1 MNKRYFSSRTYG
13 ILILLLLS
21 ASIVVNAQGKFF
33 NPAYAG
39 SNITDSDYI
48 AKTIIFR
55 INPIYRASCN
65 ENGIEIQKLKN
76 VFNSIGAYNILKKFP
91 GKAPPNTKYNKYGE
105 ELEDLSLIYELEY
118 TKDIALETAINSLL
132 STNMLEYAEPHYL
145 PHLLYVPNDP
155 CADTSNAS
163 FKQWHLKNIRAYQA
177 WEIQKG
183 DTNIVIGIDD
193 TGVDLLNPDLIGN
206 IKKNYADPV
215 NGIDDDGDGFKDNY
229 YGWDFGEND
238 SCPQWHYQAHGMY
251 VSGLAAASTD
261 NSIDIAGV
269 GFECKFLPVKIDN
282 ENGWLTM
289 AYEGI
294 IYAVEHGCKIVNCS
308 WGGGGSGQ
316 FGQSIINYAAN
327 NMDALVVAA
336 CGNSNNSYP
345 MYPAAY
351 NNVFSVAAT
360 DINDHKWI
368 EPNGSGSSYGTTIDI
383 AAPGCNIYST
393 GCAAVGSGT
402 SMAAPIVCGAA
413 AILKAHFPNYSA
425 AQIVAQLQA
434 SADNIDTIPANIP
447 YAGLLGAGR
456 LNMFKALTQYNP
468 WILMISKTIADN
480 NDQTFVGGDTLRIS
494 GAFKNYLD
502 TSSSFLKV
510 TLSTQCSYAV
520 IIDSISLLGVINT
533 LGTKD
538 NFSDPFDV
546 NLLSS
551 IPVSTQIDFK
561 LTFEDQSLN
570 YKSIQYFSIIVNV
583 DYIDI
588 DTNKVGTTM
597 TSKGKIG
604 YNQQESL
611 SQGIGFTYNGSD
623 SYLSC
628 GGFMV
633 GTSAAQV
640 SDNVYGTSANSFD
653 NDFMTSKI
661 VHKIQSPFGSDFAAE
676 TIFND
681 SLATSMLNL
690 TVKNRAYAWAS
701 FPNDKFV
708 IMEYTIKNHG
718 SLTLSLLYAGLFMD
732 FDMSADATP
741 SDRVEYDATNKMGY
755 TYSSFGGTYAAIKLL
770 SQGPVHHYAFDNDG
784 ASSSIKISDGF
795 IGIEKYKAL
804 KTNRNFAGVYMDG
817 NDVSD
822 LISTGLF
829 ILQPGDSVIV
839 SFALIAGDHLAD
851 IQASA
856 EAADQVY
863 NHAGIGEMLL
873 NSAIQLSDIY
883 PNPSN
888 GDAAV
893 DIHFPKAL
901 VIDLSIFDIN
911 GKKIVTVAQG
921 KYAKGDHQFV
931 IHTDNIATGVYHLR
945 LTCENKIISK
955 DFSIIK

>member
-1 MNKRYFSSRTYG
+1 MNKRYFSY
-13 ILILLLLS
+13 ILILLFLS

-33 NPAYAG
+33 KMP

-48 AKTIIFR
+48 AKTIIFK
-55 INPIYRASCN
+55 INPVYRASCD
-65 ENGIEIQKLKN
+65 ENSIKIQKLKN
-76 VFNSIGAYNILKKFP
+76 IFNSIGAYNILKKFP
-91 GKAPPNTKYNKYGE
+91 GKTPPNTKYNKYGE

-155 CADTSNAS
+155 CADTLNAS
-163 FKQWHLKNIRAYQA
+163 FQQWHLKNIRAYQA
-177 WEIQKG
+177 WSIQQG

-193 TGVDLLNPDLIGN
+193 TGVDLLHPDLIGN
-206 IKKNYADPV
+206 IKINYADPV
-215 NGIDDDGDGFKDNY
+215 NGIDDDEDGFKDNY

-238 SCPQWHYQAHGMY
+238 SCPQWHYHAHGMY
-251 VSGLAAASTD
+251 VSGLAAASTN
-261 NSIDIAGV
+261 NSIGIAGV
-269 GFECKFLPVKIDN
+269 GFECKFLPVKIDD
-282 ENGWLTM
+282 ENGWLIM

-294 IYAVEHGCKIVNCS
+294 VYAVEHGCKIVNCS
-308 WGGGGSGQ
+308 WGGGGAGQ

-327 NMDALVVAA
+327 NWDALVVAA

-345 MYPAAY
+345 IYPAAY

-360 DINDHKWI
+360 DINDHKWT
-368 EPNGSGSSYGTTIDI
+368 GSSYGTTIDI

-393 GCAAVGSGT
+393 GCTAVGSGT

-425 AQIVAQLQA
+425 AQIAAQLQVT
-434 SADNIDTIPANIP
+434 ADNIDTIPANIP

-456 LNMFKALTQYNP
+456 LNMFKSLTQYNP
-468 WILMISKTIADN
+468 WIWMTSKTVTDN
-480 NDQTFVGGDTLRIS
+480 NDETFLGGDTLRIS
-494 GAFKNYLD
+494 GVFKNYLAP
-502 TSSSFLKV
+502 SNSLLKV
-510 TLSTQCSYAV
+510 TLSTQCPYAV
-520 IIDSISLLGVINT
+520 ILDSVAALGVIGT
-533 LGTKD
+533 LDTAT
-538 NFSDPFDV
+538 NNSDPFDV
-546 NLLSS
+546 KLLSS

-570 YKSIQYFSIIVNV
+570 YKSIQYFSIITNA

-604 YNQQESL
+604 YNQQASL
-611 SQGIGFTYNGSD
+611 TQGIGFTYNGSD

-633 GTSAAQV
+633 GNSAAQV
-640 SDNVYGTSANSFD
+640 SDNVYGPSANSFD
-653 NDFMTSKI
+653 NDFMTSKV

-690 TVKNRAYAWAS
+690 TVRNRAYAWAS

-718 SLTLSLLYAGLFMD
+718 SLTLSSLYAGLFMD
-732 FDMSADATP
+732 FDMSAGAAP
-741 SDRVEYDATNKMGY
+741 KDRAEYDATNKMGY

-770 SQGPVHHYAFDNDG
+770 SQWPVHHYAFDNDG

-804 KTNRNFAGVYMDG
+804 KTTTNRNFAGMYMDG

-822 LISTGLF
+822 LISTGPF

-851 IQASA
+851 IQTSA

-863 NHAGIGEMLL
+863 NHAGTGEMLL

-931 IHTDNIATGVYHLR
+931 IHTDNIVTGVYHLH

>member
-1 MNKRYFSSRTYG
+1 MTKRYFLY
-13 ILILLLLS
+13 ILILLLLP

-33 NPAYAG
+33 KMP
-39 SNITDSDYI
+39 SPITDSDYI

-55 INPIYRASCN
+55 INPVYRASCN
-65 ENGIEIQKLKN
+65 ENSIEIQKLKN

-91 GKAPPNTKYNKYGE
+91 GKTPPNTKYNKYGE

-145 PHLLYVPNDP
+145 PHLLFVPNDP
-155 CADTSNAS
+155 CADTLNAS

-177 WEIQKG
+177 WSIQQG

-193 TGVDLLNPDLIGN
+193 TGVDLLLPDLTGN
-206 IKKNYADPV
+206 IKINYADPV

-229 YGWDFGEND
+229 YGWDLGEND
-238 SCPQWHYQAHGMY
+238 SCPQWHMIAHGKY
-251 VSGLAAASTD
+251 VSGLAAASTN
-261 NSIDIAGV
+261 NSIGIAGV
-269 GFECKFLPVKIDN
+269 GFKCKFLPVKIDN
-282 ENGWLTM
+282 ENGSLTM

-294 IYAVEHGCKIVNCS
+294 VYAVDHGCKIVNCS
-308 WGGGGSGQ
+308 WGGYGAGQ
-316 FGQSIINYAAN
+316 FQQSIINYAAN

-345 MYPAAY
+345 IYPAAY
-351 NNVFSVAAT
+351 NNVFSVAGT
-360 DINDHKWI
+360 DINDYKWT
-368 EPNGSGSSYGTTIDI
+368 GSSYGITIDI

-425 AQIVAQLQA
+425 AQIAAQLQA
-434 SADNIDTIPANIP
+434 SSDNIDTITANIP

-456 LNMFKALTQYNP
+456 LNMFKALIQYNP
-468 WILMISKTIADN
+468 WISMTSKTVTDN
-480 NDQTFVGGDTLRIS
+480 NDETFLGGDTLRIS
-494 GAFKNYLD
+494 GVFKNYLAP
-502 TSSSFLKV
+502 SNSFLKV
-510 TLSTQCSYAV
+510 TLSTQCPYAV
-520 IIDSISLLGVINT
+520 IIDSSSLLGVINT

-538 NFSDPFDV
+538 NYSDPFDV
-546 NLLSS
+546 KLLYS

-570 YKSIQYFSIIVNV
+570 YQSIQYFSIITNA

-604 YNQQESL
+604 YNQQASL

-623 SYLSC
+623 SYMSC
-628 GGFMV
+628 GGFMA
-633 GTSAAQV
+633 GNSAAQV
-640 SDNVYGTSANSFD
+640 SDNVYGQTVNSFD
-653 NDFMTSKI
+653 NDFKTSKV
-661 VHKIQSPFGSDFAAE
+661 VHKITPPCISDFAAE

-681 SLATSMLNL
+681 SLAGTSMLNL
-690 TVKNRAYAWAS
+690 TIINRAYAWDS
-701 FPNDKFV
+701 FPNDKFI

-718 SLTLSLLYAGLFMD
+718 SLTLSSLYAGLFMD
-732 FDMSADATP
+732 FDMSADAAP
-741 SDRVEYDATNKMGY
+741 RDRIEYDATNKMGY
-755 TYSSFGGTYAAIKLL
+755 TYSSLGGTYAAIKLL
-770 SQGPVHHYAFDNDG
+770 SQGPVRHYAFDKDG
-784 ASSSIKISDGF
+784 AFNGSSSSININDGF
-795 IGIEKYKAL
+795 TGYEKYNAL
-804 KTNRNFAGVYMDG
+804 KTNTNRNLAGTSQNG
-817 NDVSD
+817 NDVAD
-822 LISTGLF
+822 MISTGPF
-829 ILQPGDSVIV
+829 ILQPGDSVMV

-863 NHAGIGEMLL
+863 NHAGTSEMSL

-888 GDAAV
+888 GDATI
-893 DIHFPKAL
+893 DIHFPKASI
-901 VIDLSIFDIN
+901 IDLSIFDIN
-911 GKKIVTVAQG
+911 GKKIVTIAHG
-921 KYAKGDHQFV
+921 KYAKGEHQFV
-931 IHTDNIATGVYHLR
+931 IHTDNIAMGVYHLR